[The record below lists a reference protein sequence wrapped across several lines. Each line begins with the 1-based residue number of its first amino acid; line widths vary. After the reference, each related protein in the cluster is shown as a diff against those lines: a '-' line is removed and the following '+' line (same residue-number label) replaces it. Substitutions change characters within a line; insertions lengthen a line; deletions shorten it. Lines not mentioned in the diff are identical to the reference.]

1 MIDKGRNRL
10 PSFGGNSILGGRS
23 SIAWE
28 APSRGS
34 ILGKSIA
41 LPASFNPNARSTIV
55 GGAPPRLSTLIN
67 ISEMEEVGDNDETV
81 PVMDNTVVQTQYESL
96 LGLVEELKT
105 KLIEERKKN
114 KNLEREIKEELCE
127 EFNNMLVEVEAGWER
142 RLQAEKEDADRMN
155 DWRIGALQTV
165 HRNRNKR
172 RRENDSGEFNNE
184 IDIHRLK
191 SQVETKEK
199 EIVDLCTELEEN
211 KQQMTVM
218 KETTVKSNQEQ
229 DKLQMAN
236 SKLSFELAEQQ
247 RLTAELKRELEVT
260 KSKIEEEKTKND
272 EVGRSGE

>member
-1 MIDKGRNRL
+1 M
-10 PSFGGNSILGGRS
+10 GGRS

-114 KNLEREIKEELCE
+114 QNLER
-127 EFNNMLVEVEAGWER
+127 N
-142 RLQAEKEDADRMN
+142 
-155 DWRIGALQTV
+155 
-165 HRNRNKR
+165 
-172 RRENDSGEFNNE
+172 
-184 IDIHRLK
+184 
-191 SQVETKEK
+191 
-199 EIVDLCTELEEN
+199 
-211 KQQMTVM
+211 
-218 KETTVKSNQEQ
+218 
-229 DKLQMAN
+229 
-236 SKLSFELAEQQ
+236 
-247 RLTAELKRELEVT
+247 
-260 KSKIEEEKTKND
+260 
-272 EVGRSGE
+272 